1 MQINFIQEW
10 EARSMGIF
18 RDHATPMPYLS
29 NHTQSKLSQQTNPR
43 TLFLILLETLA
54 LLSVRPIS
62 LIVMR
67 QDSPFYEPV
76 H

>member
-18 RDHATPMPYLS
+18 KDQATPMPYLG

-43 TLFLILLETLA
+43 TLLLLQLET
-54 LLSVRPIS
+54 
-62 LIVMR
+62 
-67 QDSPFYEPV
+67 
-76 H
+76 